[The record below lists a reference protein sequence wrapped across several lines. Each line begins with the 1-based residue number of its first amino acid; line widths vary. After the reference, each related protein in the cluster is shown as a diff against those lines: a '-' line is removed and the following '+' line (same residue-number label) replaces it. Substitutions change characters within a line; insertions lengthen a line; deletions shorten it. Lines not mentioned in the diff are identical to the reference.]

1 MNKAE
6 ARMIEAISKDKLVGR
21 GTCSYAN
28 ECYDDEELL
37 EVLRERKI
45 TTQRKAVSEW
55 RSIEKILRGH
65 DEELAARAE
74 YDSYCW
80 REGIRG
86 I

>member
-1 MNKAE
+1 MTKGE
-6 ARMIEAISKDKLVGR
+6 ARMVAAIRKDKLVGR
-21 GTCSYAN
+21 GTCSYAD
-28 ECYDDEELL
+28 ECYDDDELV
-37 EVLRERKI
+37 EVLREEKI
-45 TTQRKAVSEW
+45 TTARKAVSKW